1 MKTKAL
7 GDFYLWDRCYIQE
20 LDADVSTPTFNLSEL
35 KPYIPFKDGNYETC
49 KKFDALTNE
58 TIGCEQFVYDG
69 TYYKESRVISW
80 NLVCDQRW
88 ERAIIQA
95 IYIFGVLVGAIVLGP
110 MADKQ
115 VSIIF

>member
-69 TYYKESRVISW
+69 TYYKESRVIS
-80 NLVCDQRW
+80 V
-88 ERAIIQA
+88 
-95 IYIFGVLVGAIVLGP
+95 IYRIVHNVIIVLNMTPSKKTVELGL
-110 MADKQ
+110 
-115 VSIIF
+115 